1 MQNSL
6 IEQASRGSL
15 RIQSDEY
22 AAELLRQG
30 EPVIAAGPGD
40 QQTVGHPPSATQ
52 AIGPKIINTKQERAR
67 NQ

>member
-30 EPVIAAGPGD
+30 EPVAAAGSGD
-40 QQTVGHPPSATQ
+40 QQMAGHLPSTTQ
-52 AIGPKIINTKQERAR
+52 AMGPKIVKTKQERAS